1 MLLARGSQP
10 RPPSS
15 AVLRLPRC
23 LCLSSTPLTS
33 PLTYLG
39 ASGLKEY
46 EYRTNAR
53 KGKNVD
59 DTDTI
64 NENVRIYFPSLET
77 VNRSKR
83 GKDVSTV
90 LFIP

>member
-1 MLLARGSQP
+1 M
-10 RPPSS
+10 
-15 AVLRLPRC
+15 
-23 LCLSSTPLTS
+23 TS

-53 KGKNVD
+53 KGKDVD
-59 DTDTI
+59 DTETI
-64 NENVRIYFPSLET
+64 GKNVRVYFPSLAT

-90 LFIP
+90 LLIFPNVPRYANANEC